1 MTGALGVKAPTDAS
15 VWTAAA
21 AAFLLGV
28 VTLREHGAER
38 TRNFDADTRK
48 QERDARAR
56 MTQKVDH

>member
-28 VTLREHGAER
+28 VAHQEHGAEG
-38 TRNFDADTRK
+38 TRK
-48 QERDARAR
+48 FGAEARKPEQYAPAHV
-56 MTQKVDH
+56 T